1 MTPSWRKLLLLGP
14 SIALVICAVLS
25 LHRFPHH
32 EIFRLAFDALALL
45 NFWLLYRYNLN
56 HRQPDTLIHLFP
68 DSLATPKER
77 S

>member
-1 MTPSWRKLLLLGP
+1 MTPRRRKLLLLGP

-25 LHRFPHH
+25 LHRFQHH

-68 DSLATPKER
+68 VPPETSKER